1 MYYKLSFRRRTLKM
15 YPAVKRLMN
24 LAYFSLYFILII
36 DETSDNSFG
45 AFSTAIIKGNCCP
58 FTLIN
63 RVLINIH
70 NYDGIP
76 LQHGFI

>member
-1 MYYKLSFRRRTLKM
+1 MYYKLSFRRRTLKI
-15 YPAVKRLMN
+15 YPAAQRLMD

-45 AFSTAIIKGNCCP
+45 AFSTAIIKGSCCP
-58 FTLIN
+58 FMLIN
-63 RVLINIH
+63 KVLININ

-76 LQHGFI
+76 LQNVFI

>member
-1 MYYKLSFRRRTLKM
+1 MYYKLSFRRRTLKI

-36 DETSDNSFG
+36 DERSDNSFG
-45 AFSTAIIKGNCCP
+45 AFSTAVIKGSCCP

-63 RVLINIH
+63 RVLINIY

-76 LQHGFI
+76 LQNVFI